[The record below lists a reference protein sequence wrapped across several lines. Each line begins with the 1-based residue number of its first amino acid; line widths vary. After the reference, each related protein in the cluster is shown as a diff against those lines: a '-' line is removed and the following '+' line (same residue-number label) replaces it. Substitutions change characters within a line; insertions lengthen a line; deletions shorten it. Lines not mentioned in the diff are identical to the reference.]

1 MIARTAGPCVG
12 DCGGRIH
19 RGDEIE
25 GVPGEGW
32 RHVECGHVDR
42 GDEIEGVPGEGWRHV
57 ECGHVDRGQETIDLD
72 PKTACPD
79 CHLVHAGECY

>member
-19 RGDEIE
+19 PGDENE

-32 RHVECGHVDR
+32 RHVECGHVAAMENDL
-42 GDEIEGVPGEGWRHV
+42 GYQHLLTPIE
-57 ECGHVDRGQETIDLD
+57 
-72 PKTACPD
+72 D
-79 CHLVHAGECY
+79 C

>member
-19 RGDEIE
+19 PGDEIE

-32 RHVECGHVDR
+32 RHVECELAGMGRCPTCGWHPPKQGHH
-42 GDEIEGVPGEGWRHV
+42 P
-57 ECGHVDRGQETIDLD
+57 ECPEHQPTET
-72 PKTACPD
+72 KEAQ
-79 CHLVHAGECY
+79 

>member
-1 MIARTAGPCVG
+1 MPHRPTRPIRERVVIARTAGPCVG

-19 RGDEIE
+19 
-25 GVPGEGW
+25 P
-32 RHVECGHVDR
+32 

-79 CHLVHAGECY
+79 CHLVHAGECF

>member
-19 RGDEIE
+19 PGDEIE

-32 RHVECGHVDR
+32 RHVECGHVDTVHFEALDQSR
-42 GDEIEGVPGEGWRHV
+42 WYANVYLND
-57 ECGHVDRGQETIDLD
+57 GQVWTLNFGAKNPAAHGYANAEQIQ
-72 PKTACPD
+72 
-79 CHLVHAGECY
+79 